1 MLSNTRV
8 LQNCFNICEILGPNS
23 KDTLS
28 VSNIS
33 KVKFIKI
40 FILDETVFLSSKVTQ
55 CFILSFKKQSRVNK
69 TGSNQATKFL
79 HDTNALAVK
88 TEMTGSKNVQ
98 MIQKYFGKCNGR

>member
-40 FILDETVFLSSKVTQ
+40 FILDETVFLSSKS
-55 CFILSFKKQSRVNK
+55 LSVSF
-69 TGSNQATKFL
+69 
-79 HDTNALAVK
+79 
-88 TEMTGSKNVQ
+88 
-98 MIQKYFGKCNGR
+98 